1 MKQINNKTLIV
12 IIGVLL
18 VSNLVLL
25 GIGLRVFPRKK
36 GPREMRSPTEFM
48 TRELQ
53 LNKDQAAKFT
63 AMWEENK
70 QTNKPL
76 YDSLKLYRADLYN
89 RLKTGSQPDSL
100 AIRLADRIGE
110 FEKQVVLNN
119 NIHFGKVRAICS
131 PEQQIKLD
139 TVILKMGNRRR

>member
-1 MKQINNKTLIV
+1 
-12 IIGVLL
+12 
-18 VSNLVLL
+18 
-25 GIGLRVFPRKK
+25 
-36 GPREMRSPTEFM
+36 
-48 TRELQ
+48 
-53 LNKDQAAKFT
+53 
-63 AMWEENK
+63 
-70 QTNKPL
+70 
-76 YDSLKLYRADLYN
+76 LYRADLYN

-119 NIHFGKVRAICS
+119 NIYFGKVRAICS